1 MTDGD
6 GGTGGGISGA
16 GSVVGAPPGGSEP
29 ETSDSLKTFG
39 AVVKGFRK
47 RAGLTQE
54 ELAER
59 VQYSV
64 QTVAS
69 IEQGRRFPPPDFI
82 TRAEEV
88 LDAFG
93 ILSGAV
99 RHLSRQPGLAS
110 WFQQWAKLEAEAISL
125 YTYECRVVPGLLQ
138 TEAYARAVSMS
149 VPPQPTEEEMEERLA
164 ARMARQELLS
174 TRRKPVTAFTFI
186 VEEAVLMRG
195 TGGDAVT
202 RELLDHLLGV
212 VERHSNVEVQVM
224 PLRQPVHAGLDG
236 PLQLLE
242 TPENQWFGYS
252 EGQKNG
258 RLITDRK
265 EISVLHRRYAKLRS
279 QALIPAD
286 SVSLLK
292 RMRGAL

>member
-1 MTDGD
+1 MAD
-6 GGTGGGISGA
+6 GTGAVGVAGEAAAVATGG
-16 GSVVGAPPGGSEP
+16 EP

-39 AVVKGFRK
+39 AVVQGFRK

-59 VQYSV
+59 MRYSLP
-64 QTVAS
+64 TVAS
-69 IEQGRRFPPPDFI
+69 IEQGRRFPQPEFVK
-82 TRAEEV
+82 RAEEV

-93 ILSGAV
+93 ILSAAA

-110 WFQQWAKLEAEAISL
+110 WFRQWAKLEAEAISL

-149 VPPQPTEEEMEERLA
+149 VPPRPTEEEMEERIA

-174 TRRKPVTAFTFI
+174 TQRKPPTAFTFI
-186 VEEAVLMRG
+186 VEEAVLKRD
-195 TGGDAVT
+195 TGGEEAT
-202 RELLDHLLGV
+202 RGLLDRMLEV
-212 VERHSNVEVQVM
+212 VERHSNVDVQLM

-265 EISVLHRRYAKLRS
+265 EISVLHQRYAKLRS
-279 QALIPAD
+279 QALTPAD
-286 SVSLLK
+286 SLSLLK

>member
-1 MTDGD
+1 MVGVA
-6 GGTGGGISGA
+6 GGP
-16 GSVVGAPPGGSEP
+16 PPGGGEP

-39 AVVKGFRK
+39 AVLRAFRK

-59 VQYSV
+59 VRYSV

-69 IEQGRRFPPPDFI
+69 VEQGRRFPQPEFV

-93 ILSGAV
+93 ALRAAAQ
-99 RHLSRQPGLAS
+99 HLSRQPGLAS
-110 WFQQWAKLEAEAISL
+110 WFRQWAKLEAEAISL

-138 TEAYARAVSMS
+138 TEAYARAVSSS
-149 VPPQPTEEEMEERLA
+149 VPPRPTDEEMDERVA

-174 TRRKPVTAFTFI
+174 TRRKPPTGFTFI
-186 VEEAVLMRG
+186 VEQAVLERH
-195 TGGDAVT
+195 TGGEAVT
-202 RELLDHLLGV
+202 RELLDHLVEV
-212 VERHSNVEVQVM
+212 VGRYWNVEVQIM
-224 PLRQPVHAGLDG
+224 PLRQPVHAGMDG

-242 TPENQWFGYS
+242 TPENEWFGYS
-252 EGQKNG
+252 EGQENG
-258 RLITDRK
+258 RLITVRK
-265 EISVLHRRYAKLRS
+265 EISILHQRYAKLRS
-279 QALIPAD
+279 QALTPAD
-286 SVSLLK
+286 SLSLLK